1 MADYEQY
8 SLEFPISTSSRL
20 LYLMIS
26 TPEGLSRWFADSV
39 DIQDDI
45 YIFKWEGSEQRAQ
58 LLQSKENEFVKFKW
72 IEENL
77 KDYFL
82 ELKIQ
87 EDSLSSE
94 VALIIT
100 DFSDPADLDFNK
112 RLMTTQVSL
121 LQRHFKS

>member
-1 MADYEQY
+1 MAKFEQY
-8 SLEFPISTSSRL
+8 SMEFPVSTSSKL

-39 DIQDDI
+39 DIDNDI
-45 YIFKWEGSEQRAQ
+45 YVFKWEGSEQRAQ
-58 LLQSKENEFVKFKW
+58 LAQHKENESVKFVW
-72 IEENL
+72 LDDNL
-77 KDYFL
+77 KDCFL
-82 ELKIQ
+82 EMKIQ
-87 EDSLSSE
+87 QDSLSSD

-100 DFSDPADLDFNK
+100 DFSDPSDLDFNK